1 MYAKQQ
7 AVNCNI
13 IMGKNNDSS
22 LTYQQDT
29 YKKKRKS
36 SKLLMMHQSISRQVK
51 SSVSS
56 AFQAQVNPH

>member
-1 MYAKQQ
+1 MQNNKQLT
-7 AVNCNI
+7 AI
-13 IMGKNNDSS
+13 LLWGRMNDSS
-22 LTYQQDT
+22 CTYQLDI

-36 SKLLMMHQSISRQVK
+36 SKLLMMYQSISGHVK